1 MRSHITDYN
10 SFCESDTAL
19 GCDVS
24 PSEAYKVLVGE
35 GGGRSRTPPFVGK
48 GGSGWSSRCQTIIN
62 MV

>member
-24 PSEAYKVLVGE
+24 PSEAYKVLVGR
-35 GGGRSRTPPFVGK
+35 GGVAHVHPPLRAKGGR
-48 GGSGWSSRCQTIIN
+48 GGSSRCQTIIN